1 MGSKGVVAVVAI
13 AALAGLMSGCG
24 GGDEAAET
32 TSALTK
38 AAFSQ
43 RANAICEDAKKQIVE
58 ENFAQIRKLAD
69 EPKAREELE
78 FKIVETTMVP
88 SLEHEVEQ
96 LRSLGAP
103 QGGDAEFEK
112 MLKLIEG
119 AVAEAETEPETYVAG
134 DDYKWG
140 SEHFG
145 KAHRLAVALGAD
157 SCPAGEE

>member
-1 MGSKGVVAVVAI
+1 VGKKGIVAVVVMG
-13 AALAGLMSGCG
+13 ALLALISGCG
-24 GGDEAAET
+24 SGKEAAET
-32 TSALTK
+32 SAALSK
-38 AAFSQ
+38 AAFAKQASQ
-43 RANAICEDAKKQIVE
+43 VCEETKDRFV
-58 ENFAQIRKLAD
+58 ENFAQVRKLAD
-69 EPKAREELE
+69 EPKAREDFEYKLVKTTIAPALE
-78 FKIVETTMVP
+78 D
-88 SLEHEVEQ
+88 EVEQ

-103 QGGDAEFEK
+103 AGSAAEVDQ

-145 KAHRLAVALGAD
+145 KAHRLALALGAG